1 MAGKIL
7 QASIVQADA
16 VELMHEAADGEQL
29 AAGHVPATTGYR
41 ALGTLGE
48 AEVGIWEMSAGAMQD
63 VEADEYF
70 AVLAGSATVQIL
82 EADGFGAQEL
92 VLVPGS
98 VVRLH
103 AGMKTRWTVTKTLRK
118 IYFTL

>member
-1 MAGKIL
+1 MPGRIL

-16 VELMHEAADGEQL
+16 LEVKHVALGDEQVV
-29 AAGHVPATTGYR
+29 AGQASATAGCR
-41 ALGTLGE
+41 ELGTLGD
-48 AEVGIWEMSAGAMQD
+48 AGIGIWEMSRGAMQD
-63 VEADEYF
+63 IEADEYF
-70 AVLAGSATVQIL
+70 VVLAGCATVQIL

-103 AGMKTRWTVTKTLRK
+103 AGMRTRWIVTETLRK